1 MQIFL
6 RILKETGIA
15 IIILMLVALVMWLLF
30 NKHLPFLGQD
40 IPDAIDYAEISE
52 SDFSTQ
58 GKIEDETNPT
68 QTYEVTNEQLNGYV
82 EDRYVSTGLPNPF
95 NGNNAE
101 PDVPSERVTI
111 SNPTVIGPDGT
122 IPTQEAESS
131 SGVASEE
138 KTESEDSGVKS
149 LE

>member
-15 IIILMLVALVMWLLF
+15 IIVLMLVALVMWLLF

-40 IPDAIDYAEISE
+40 IPDAIEYVEVKE
-52 SDFSTQ
+52 SDFSTT
-58 GKIEDETNPT
+58 GTDIENATNPT
-68 QTYEVTNEQLNGYV
+68 QVFEATNEQLNGLIT
-82 EDRYVSTGLPNPF
+82 DRYISTGLPNPF
-95 NGNNAE
+95 NSSSSE

-111 SNPTVIGPDGT
+111 TNPTVIAPGET
-122 IPTQEAESS
+122 VSS
-131 SGVASEE
+131 
-138 KTESEDSGVKS
+138 TESEPSDSGVKS

>member
-15 IIILMLVALVMWLLF
+15 IIVLMLVALVMWLLF

-40 IPDAIDYAEISE
+40 IPDAIEYVEIKE
-52 SDFSTQ
+52 SDFSTV
-58 GKIEDETNPT
+58 GIGIENEQNPT
-68 QTYEVTNEQLNGYV
+68 QVFEATNEQLNGLIT
-82 EDRYVSTGLPNPF
+82 DRYISTGLPNPF
-95 NGNNAE
+95 NSSSSE

-111 SNPTVIGPDGT
+111 TNPTVIAPSGT
-122 IPTQEAESS
+122 EGTSESESS
-131 SGVASEE
+131 
-138 KTESEDSGVKS
+138 DSGVKS